1 MDHLA
6 QPAAYTKVGYSERSG
21 FKARLYG
28 IVFLETCYSK
38 CTFRWYIAR
47 VDVWRGHL
55 VHAAVPRLSKA

>member
-1 MDHLA
+1 MEHLA
-6 QPAAYTKVGYSERSG
+6 QPAAYTKVGYPERSG

-47 VDVWRGHL
+47 LTFGGGIWSTRRFPD
-55 VHAAVPRLSKA
+55 